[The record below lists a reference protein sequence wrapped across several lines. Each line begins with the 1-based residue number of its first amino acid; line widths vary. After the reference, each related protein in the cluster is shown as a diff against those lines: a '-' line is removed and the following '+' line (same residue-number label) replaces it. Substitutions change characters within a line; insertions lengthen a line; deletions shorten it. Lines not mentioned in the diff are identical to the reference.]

1 MVRQLFER
9 LAEVF
14 DSGPE
19 ALSVSG
25 RVFATE
31 GVLKMPN
38 AAGGVYTTRSNAIF
52 TMSPNATKHA
62 NKILLH
68 ELTHAA
74 TVFALDNNAA
84 LNDRVT
90 DLRERVAAWLKTPQ
104 GRTYF
109 RNHRMGLGKKPDAIY
124 GLTNNR
130 EFVAELY
137 ADRDFQKLLTQIPS
151 DKPKKSI
158 FTRFVQSLAQFF
170 NFPAEAG
177 QSLFAEAIALTDEVL
192 GVTQREIF
200 DVPDMKTML
209 EQQRRNRLGSSA
221 SEEYSPLLLPEKPK
235 VNPSLAKA
243 FSVSN
248 ELVAKQKPWTKRIV
262 EENSGLSFATR
273 YIDRFAGF
281 ERLAKVMDALKGT
294 QMLYF
299 LRMYDQRMNFVAE
312 SVGNGALDL
321 VEKERADGQKE
332 FIVESK
338 TGTSLR
344 TVVETLKQ
352 AKPIVGNVDAVNELF
367 TTYLAAKRAERVGFN
382 KLSFGKNITEAQLK
396 AAVQEIESVE
406 GLKDVFEQAR
416 AEYNTY
422 NEGLVRFAQKT
433 GALSKEVADTLLAS
447 KDYIPYYR
455 QTNDGGVDLIIG
467 GESPIRIG
475 SVKNQ
480 PYLHEL
486 VGGDEPIFDF
496 FKSSVQNTNL
506 MVDMSL
512 RNLATK
518 NAVLELVGMDAA
530 TISPRPMQGRDIV
543 QFKVNGEDR
552 YARIDTDAYGVDADV
567 LVKGMEGIPVQLT
580 GVMRVASIPT
590 KILRK
595 AVTLSPL
602 YVARQMFRDTLASV
616 VLSGADFT
624 PVLGALKEINTET
637 GKTLERRGI
646 TGGQVFTGTQE
657 DLATIMRSIA
667 DGKSGWA
674 QKLAWVEAKAMQAD
688 SLTRRAQYNSYIKQ
702 GLSEMEA
709 TLASLESMNFNKRG
723 ASPSIHLMNSLIA
736 FTNAQIQGLN
746 VLYRALTGK
755 ATAAEKLRIQTKMLT
770 RGALMVVATWAYAA
784 GMEDDEAYKNA
795 TPDQKYNNWFIRIP
809 GVDEPLRL
817 PIPFEVGYIF
827 KALPEALY
835 NMAVHGEAGTED
847 AKDAFF
853 GILRN
858 AIPGGSNYGIPQ
870 ILKPAIEVGLGKSFY
885 TGRDLLSFKEQGLMP
900 EAQYRESTS
909 EAAKAAGS
917 LLGVSPIKLEALI
930 NGYTG
935 SMGLALLQLGN
946 IGFSTAGS
954 PMSATKRLSDTPV
967 VGTAFQPNDAGNII
981 NRTYELMKDAES
993 TKKTVTDL
1001 LNRGEK
1007 AKAMALL
1014 QERSNAYAV
1023 SSVAD
1028 WFQTQMTTLSKYEV
1042 AIRASNKSP
1051 EEKRQLLDT
1060 IRQAKIKFAE
1070 YVRAG
1075 VERTTPQ

>member
-1 MVRQLFER
+1 
-9 LAEVF
+9 
-14 DSGPE
+14 
-19 ALSVSG
+19 
-25 RVFATE
+25 
-31 GVLKMPN
+31 
-38 AAGGVYTTRSNAIF
+38 
-52 TMSPNATKHA
+52 
-62 NKILLH
+62 
-68 ELTHAA
+68 
-74 TVFALDNNAA
+74 
-84 LNDRVT
+84 
-90 DLRERVAAWLKTPQ
+90 
-104 GRTYF
+104 
-109 RNHRMGLGKKPDAIY
+109 
-124 GLTNNR
+124 
-130 EFVAELY
+130 
-137 ADRDFQKLLTQIPS
+137 
-151 DKPKKSI
+151 
-158 FTRFVQSLAQFF
+158 
-170 NFPAEAG
+170 
-177 QSLFAEAIALTDEVL
+177 
-192 GVTQREIF
+192 
-200 DVPDMKTML
+200 
-209 EQQRRNRLGSSA
+209 
-221 SEEYSPLLLPEKPK
+221 
-235 VNPSLAKA
+235 
-243 FSVSN
+243 
-248 ELVAKQKPWTKRIV
+248 
-262 EENSGLSFATR
+262 
-273 YIDRFAGF
+273 
-281 ERLAKVMDALKGT
+281 
-294 QMLYF
+294 
-299 LRMYDQRMNFVAE
+299 
-312 SVGNGALDL
+312 
-321 VEKERADGQKE
+321 
-332 FIVESK
+332 
-338 TGTSLR
+338 
-344 TVVETLKQ
+344 
-352 AKPIVGNVDAVNELF
+352 
-367 TTYLAAKRAERVGFN
+367 VGFN

-518 NAVLELVGMDAA
+518 NAVMELVGLDAA
-530 TISPRPMQGRDIV
+530 VISPRPMQGRDIV

-795 TPDQKYNNWFIRIP
+795 TPDQKYDNWFIRIP

-847 AKDAFF
+847 AKDAFL

-1001 LNRGEK
+1001 LNRGER

-1014 QERSNAYAV
+1014 QEHSNAYAI
-1023 SSVAD
+1023 SSMAD
-1028 WFQTQMTTLSKYEV
+1028 SFQTQMTTLSKYEV
-1042 AIRASNKSP
+1042 AVRASNKSP

-1060 IRQAKIKFAE
+1060 IRQAKIKMAATYRE
-1070 YVRAG
+1070 AA
-1075 VERTTPQ
+1075 ERTTRQQPRP